1 MNGAHLHLIFNHL
14 PIVFPIVAL
23 LVLIG
28 GFLFKSAVIK
38 RVALSI
44 FVAGSI
50 AALPAILTGD
60 GAEEVVE
67 NYAGISESLI
77 HEHEEIAETFAILS
91 YALGV
96 FALIGLWANWKKKSF
111 SNYLAVTVLIFS
123 LVVLFF
129 AQQAG
134 TSGGEIRHEE
144 IRANAATVMPEGDD
158 D

>member
-23 LVLIG
+23 LVLVG

-38 RVALSI
+38 RVALAI

-67 NYAGISESLI
+67 NYAGISEALM

-91 YALGV
+91 YVLGV
-96 FALIGLWANWKKKSF
+96 FALIGLWANWKQKSF
-111 SNYLAVTVLIFS
+111 ANYIAITVLVMS

-129 AQQAG
+129 GQQTG

-144 IRANAATVMPEGDD
+144 IRGNATSPVIDED
-158 D
+158 